1 MPLRVT
7 IPSREYFNPMT
18 NTFFSVKET
27 TVSLEHSLISIAR
40 WESKWHKAY
49 LSQNDK
55 TEEEAKDYIRCMLIT
70 PVYDEN
76 VLRALTEDSKLLKQ
90 IIEYIQDPMSATVIN
105 DKGRKVS
112 REVVTNELIYCW
124 MVSLKIPFEPCEKW
138 HLNHLI
144 KLIEVCAI
152 KNAPPKKMSKGDI
165 MRRNSAL
172 NAKRRAM
179 HHTTG

>member
-7 IPSREYFNPMT
+7 IPSREYFNPIT
-18 NTFFSVKET
+18 NTFLSVKET

-55 TEEEAKDYIRCMLIT
+55 TEEEAKDYIRCMLINQHVDPIVFMAQT
-70 PVYDEN
+70 
-76 VLRALTEDSKLLKQ
+76 
-90 IIEYIQDPMSATVIN
+90 IEYIQDPMSATVIN

>member
-1 MPLRVT
+1 MPLVLSV
-7 IPSREYFNPMT
+7 PSREYFNPAT
-18 NTFFSVKET
+18 NEFFT
-27 TVSLEHSLISIAR
+27 TKQCIVSLEHSLISISR

-55 TEEEAKDYIRCMLIT
+55 TEEEARDYIRCMLIA
-70 PVYDEN
+70 PVADKN
-76 VLRALTEDSKLLKQ
+76 VLRALTEDPSLLKK

-105 DKGRKVS
+105 DKGKKVS

-138 HLNHLI
+138 HLNHLM
-144 KLIEVCAI
+144 KLIEVCAV
-152 KNAPPKKMSKGDI
+152 KNTPPKKMSKSAL
-165 MRRNSAL
+165 MKRNTAL

-179 HHTTG
+179 HHNTG